1 MFGINKILN
10 EVSQYFKCK
19 EALLTLYLLT
29 LYILTY
35 EIVEFIYRIYIK
47 TVSIW
52 SKMEKNKQILK
63 YYCSLK

>member
-35 EIVEFIYRIYIK
+35 EIVEFILEFTSRLYLFDQKWRKK
-47 TVSIW
+47 T
-52 SKMEKNKQILK
+52 LK
-63 YYCSLK
+63 FWNIIAV